1 PSREEGNGDKPG
13 IQPSGRRHCAAQPP
27 RFARWCTPR
36 RSATSRNRARL
47 AAKKRPSNRHA
58 ASFCNRACQFSAL
71 LPSRSKIPA
80 SSPEITALPSRNNR
94 PVYSTRSRQLPSENP
109 SIIPSRAESS
119 RRRSSTGQS
128 HSPSSRPAAAVEP
141 ATLPAW
147 AAFRSSVRPCS
158 LTCST
163 GCLIEVCA
171 LDSGTSAIPAATG
184 VQIDVSTGRQQ
195 RLLIED
201 RHALEPALEE
211 RAAGLLLAVGQP
223 RERLLQALHGPAQ
236 ALQPLA

>member
-1 PSREEGNGDKPG
+1 MSPLDSR
-13 IQPSGRRHCAAQPP
+13 
-27 RFARWCTPR
+27 
-36 RSATSRNRARL
+36 
-47 AAKKRPSNRHA
+47 
-58 ASFCNRACQFSAL
+58 
-71 LPSRSKIPA
+71 
-80 SSPEITALPSRNNR
+80 
-94 PVYSTRSRQLPSENP
+94 
-109 SIIPSRAESS
+109 S

-141 ATLPAW
+141 ATLPVW
-147 AAFRSSVRPCS
+147 AAFRSLARPCS

-163 GCLIEVCA
+163 RCLIEVCA
-171 LDSGTSAIPAATG
+171 LDSGTSAMPAATG
-184 VQIDVSTGRQQ
+184 FKVDVSTGCQQ

-236 ALQPLA
+236 ALQPLARSRDPPGVLQPSLDPPSETGATCRALSRGGKRRPQRRTTSSSDQPRAGSGSSRTNRCK